1 MGRTRRSVLTQLG
14 GIAGIGIFTQQARAQ
29 SNGTGSNDTGTNGS
43 AANDTEANESATNV
57 RRTIRA
63 VIPTQQ
69 GFAGNYTGQI
79 LLFNHLEAESTTAE
93 AVGNC
98 EFASWSPDS
107 SNRYTGMLV
116 DRLSESP
123 RSADT
128 VIYTNGSR
136 EATLDVGSVGIIS
149 QTHECSGD
157 VIGLEIE
164 QFDPSA
170 VQRLGAGDPTA
181 TPEATETT
189 TSEGP
194 GFGVLA
200 GLVGVGGAALARA
213 LGGSDD

>member
-1 MGRTRRSVLTQLG
+1 MLAQIGGVAGMGV
-14 GIAGIGIFTQQARAQ
+14 FTQRARAQ
-29 SNGTGSNDTGTNGS
+29 SNETNSNDTGANGS
-43 AANDTEANESATNV
+43 TANESAANV

-93 AVGNC
+93 AVENC

-116 DRLSESP
+116 DRLRESP

-136 EATLDVGSVGIIS
+136 EATIDVGSVGIINR
-149 QTHECSGD
+149 THECSGD

-164 QFDPSA
+164 QFDPEA
-170 VQRLGAGDPTA
+170 IARLGAGDPTA

-189 TSEGP
+189 SSDGP

-213 LGGSDD
+213 VRGSDD

>member
-1 MGRTRRSVLTQLG
+1 MLAQIG
-14 GIAGIGIFTQQARAQ
+14 GIAGVGGFAQQARAQ
-29 SNGTGSNDTGTNGS
+29 SNGTSSNDTATNGS
-43 AANDTEANESATNV
+43 TANGSARV
-57 RRTIRA
+57 RRTIRV

-116 DRLSESP
+116 DRLRESP

-128 VIYTNGSR
+128 VIHTNGSR
-136 EATLDVGSVGIIS
+136 EATIDVGSVGIINR
-149 QTHECSGD
+149 THECSGD

-164 QFDPSA
+164 QFDPEA
-170 VQRLGAGDPTA
+170 VARLGAGDPTA

-213 LGGSDD
+213 MHGSDD